1 MDRDTSAAALIA
13 NLMRNHELIRQ
24 ATAEAIRAMERASP
38 VCRPR
43 SATALHSDCTLPEM
57 SQSIDLFNGAVKM
70 RAIHENNEMHLLDL
84 HYPHQLVAA
93 LAEADWNA
101 KASYKRANEIFERD
115 FHCENP
121 RIDDL
126 KREILE
132 QFAVYERAIAEHMRI
147 EEEHWSTLSRA

>member
-1 MDRDTSAAALIA
+1 MDRDNRTEALIA
-13 NLMRNHELIRQ
+13 NLMHNHELIRQ
-24 ATAEAIRAMERASP
+24 ATAEAIRTMERASP

-57 SQSIDLFNGAVKM
+57 PQSIDLFNGAVKM

-84 HYPHQLVAA
+84 HYPHELVAS
-93 LAEADWNA
+93 LAETDWSA

-121 RIDDL
+121 RIDAL
-126 KREILE
+126 KQEILE
-132 QFAVYERAIAEHMRI
+132 QFAVYERAVAEHMRI
-147 EEEHWSTLSRA
+147 EEEHWSTLALA